1 MIPNQTVE
9 EIFNRARIEE
19 VVGDFLTLKKRGV
32 NLLGLCPFHNE
43 KTPSFTVS
51 PVKNIFKC
59 FGCGRAGTPVGFIME
74 HENLS
79 YVEALRYLAAK
90 YNITIVEKVYTDQEK
105 EETQHRESLLLINE
119 YATTHFHANLMQSE
133 YGRAA
138 GLSYFQSRGFTADTI
153 VKFKLGFAFPDGKD
167 LYQHAVNNGY
177 KPEFLE
183 EIGLVPAQKKDFFIN
198 RVMFPVFNLSGR
210 IVGFGGRTLS
220 TSENVPKYLNSP
232 ESEIYNKSQLLYGF
246 YQARNAIK
254 KANDCYL
261 VEGYTDVLSLHQA
274 GIELAVASS
283 GTSLTFDQARLIS
296 RFSEQVTILYDGD
309 SAGIKAAVRSIE
321 ILLAQNLNVYVV
333 ILPEGNDP
341 DSYLQE
347 FGAQKLK
354 DFIDEHKK
362 DFILFKIQE
371 INAEARQDPIKKIAL
386 LKDLIHLIA
395 AIPDHL
401 KRTVYAGTCAQLLD
415 VDEKVIIQDIE
426 TQVRKNLEKDKL
438 EQLRDKRNNGPTQTQ
453 SQKNEIETSDIPF
466 LNELFHDLIIYGE
479 KEYLPEANTTVK
491 EYLLRELEQNEY
503 YIDHPMYQA
512 LLKEYQSRNAS
523 GESNDIQFYLNHP
536 DPEIRKLMISW
547 LDPGYEYSPNWLVK
561 HQMPLH
567 YQPMPDKNYVNNI
580 HNAMLYFRRAI
591 YDHLNQEN
599 QQKIAKL
606 FKENSLN
613 DVEIQLRT
621 QILIDQERKKL
632 YDELGLVV
640 NKWIAPPM
648 NNN

>member
-1 MIPNQTVE
+1 
-9 EIFNRARIEE
+9 
-19 VVGDFLTLKKRGV
+19 
-32 NLLGLCPFHNE
+32 
-43 KTPSFTVS
+43 
-51 PVKNIFKC
+51 
-59 FGCGRAGTPVGFIME
+59 
-74 HENLS
+74 
-79 YVEALRYLAAK
+79 
-90 YNITIVEKVYTDQEK
+90 
-105 EETQHRESLLLINE
+105 
-119 YATTHFHANLMQSE
+119 
-133 YGRAA
+133 
-138 GLSYFQSRGFTADTI
+138 
-153 VKFKLGFAFPDGKD
+153 
-167 LYQHAVNNGY
+167 
-177 KPEFLE
+177 
-183 EIGLVPAQKKDFFIN
+183 
-198 RVMFPVFNLSGR
+198 
-210 IVGFGGRTLS
+210 
-220 TSENVPKYLNSP
+220 
-232 ESEIYNKSQLLYGF
+232 
-246 YQARNAIK
+246 
-254 KANDCYL
+254 
-261 VEGYTDVLSLHQA
+261 
-274 GIELAVASS
+274 
-283 GTSLTFDQARLIS
+283 
-296 RFSEQVTILYDGD
+296 
-309 SAGIKAAVRSIE
+309 
-321 ILLAQNLNVYVV
+321 
-333 ILPEGNDP
+333 
-341 DSYLQE
+341 
-347 FGAQKLK
+347 
-354 DFIDEHKK
+354 
-362 DFILFKIQE
+362 
-371 INAEARQDPIKKIAL
+371 AEARQDPIKKIAL

-512 LLKEYQSRNAS
+512 LLKEYQSRNVS